1 MKNVLFLLGSSAH
14 LERYEA
20 IAHQLR
26 PEISVSTLII
36 EKTSEHAVEDERHY
50 LGPDLSLSNQII
62 FTEEGYIWSGL
73 DRVHTP
79 VYVLRRK
86 ITARY
91 IQQRAEMGAIPTKTP
106 SRSQVSAYTK
116 T

>member
-20 IAHQLR
+20 IANKLR
-26 PEISVSTLII
+26 PEISVSTIII
-36 EKTSEHAVEDERHY
+36 EKTSEHAVEDERY
-50 LGPDLSLSNQII
+50 YSGPDLSLSNQII
-62 FTEEGYIWSGL
+62 FTEEGYIWNGL

-79 VYVLRRK
+79 VYTLRRK
-86 ITARY
+86 ITTRY
-91 IQQRAEMGAIPTKTP
+91 IQQRAEMGATPTKTP
-106 SRSQVSAYTK
+106 PHPQVSTYTE